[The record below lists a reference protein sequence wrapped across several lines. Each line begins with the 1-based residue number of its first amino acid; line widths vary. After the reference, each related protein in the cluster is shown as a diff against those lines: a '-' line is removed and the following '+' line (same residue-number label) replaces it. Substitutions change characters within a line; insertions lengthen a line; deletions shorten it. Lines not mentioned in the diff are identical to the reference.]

1 MWSVGWLAG
10 RGGDMNSTAVISD
23 PPTREPRSSEPPVVR
38 RHPRRALWKGIVFRT
53 AAVLLGLAPL
63 LAVELALRGLGLGRA
78 TEANDPFVGFSD
90 IHPLFVLSDPAGRY
104 DIPPSR
110 QLHFEPD
117 SFAAA
122 KPPGEFRI
130 FVLGGSTVQG
140 SPWSIAT
147 SFSTWLEL
155 HLNAADPSRK
165 YEVVN
170 CGGVSYASYRLLP
183 ILEEVLHYEPDLIVF
198 CEGHNEFLEDRDLSA
213 LRSQPAALTWAER
226 QVSRLRTYNV
236 LRDSALRLTERDPTP
251 AASLL
256 GPEVDARLDWKD
268 GLAKYHR
275 DEAWR
280 TGVIAHFD
288 DSLRRIVRTAAD
300 ARVPLVLV
308 SPVSNL
314 EYPPFKSEHRADL
327 TPAEL
332 ARFDAL
338 VTQARELGGT
348 DLPRSLRLLE
358 EAAAI
363 DNEYAQVHYD
373 IGLCQL
379 ELGAAADARESL
391 LAAKELDICPLR
403 MIEPIHRAIRAVAEE
418 TRTPLVDADSLI
430 AANSR
435 SGFPDRQW
443 LVDHVHPSISGHQLI
458 ADALADKLV
467 SLRVVTRRED
477 WEAARDETY
486 RQHLASLDHVYFE
499 RGKSRLRS
507 EQGWARGW
515 VKRVREE

>member
-1 MWSVGWLAG
+1 MSRVFAT
-10 RGGDMNSTAVISD
+10 SEPKACE
-23 PPTREPRSSEPPVVR
+23 PPTGVTQR
-38 RHPRRALWKGIVFRT
+38 RRPLWKLFAFRA
-53 AAVLLGLAPL
+53 AAVLLGLLPL
-63 LAVELALRGLGLGRA
+63 VLMEVAFRGLGLGKP
-78 TEANDPFVGFSD
+78 TESNDPFVGFSD
-90 IHPLFVLSDPAGRY
+90 IHPLFVLNDPAGRY
-104 DIPPSR
+104 EIPRSR
-110 QLHFEPD
+110 QLHFEPE
-117 SFAAA
+117 SFTAA

-140 SPWSIAT
+140 RPWSIAT

-155 HLNAADPSRK
+155 HLNAADPSRT

-170 CGGVSYASYRLLP
+170 CGGVSYASYRLVP
-183 ILEEVLHYEPDLIVF
+183 ILQEVLQYRPDLVIF
-198 CEGHNEFLEDRDLSA
+198 CEGHNEFLEERDLSA
-213 LRSQPAALTWAER
+213 LRSQPAALAWAGR
-226 QVSRLRTYNV
+226 QASRLRTYNV
-236 LRDSALRLTERDPTP
+236 LRDGVLRLAAGEQP
-251 AASLL
+251 ATAKALL
-256 GPEVDARLDWKD
+256 GPEVDGRLDWKD

-280 TGVIAHFD
+280 ASVIAHFD
-288 DSLRRIVRTAAD
+288 DSLRRIVQISAD

-332 ARFDAL
+332 AQFDSLMA
-338 VTQARELGGT
+338 QARELGAA
-348 DLPRSLRLLE
+348 DLPQTLRLLQQ
-358 EAAAI
+358 AAAT

-373 IGLCQL
+373 IGICQL
-379 ELGAAADARESL
+379 ELGAAAEARQSL
-391 LAAKELDICPLR
+391 LAAKENDICPLR
-403 MIEPIHRAIRAVAEE
+403 MIEPIRVAIHSIAEE
-418 TRTPLVDADSLI
+418 TGTPLVDAEALI
-430 AANSR
+430 AAASR

-458 ADALADKLV
+458 ADALAEKLV
-467 SLRVVTRRED
+467 SERIVSRTDR
-477 WEAARDETY
+477 WEAARDRAY

-515 VKRVREE
+515 VKRVREP